1 MSEPMVFCRDIE
13 CSGVNSLEAVKS
25 GADEK
30 IDVLLTWGF
39 HHADLESVRP
49 LR

>member
-13 CSGVNSLEAVKS
+13 CSGVSNLEDVKS
-25 GADEK
+25 GAVQKTD
-30 IDVLLTWGF
+30 ILLTWGF
-39 HHADLESVRP
+39 HHADLESVHL